1 MEKRIIQ
8 ITDTTMR
15 DGEQT
20 PGVRLGVHQKVEFA
34 RQLERLGVDVIEA
47 GFPASSPGDFQAVEA
62 VARAVSSCTVQ
73 ALCRAMRGDIDKA
86 RQALADAKKP
96 CIHIFLAS
104 SPLHLQYKLKITE
117 EEALAA
123 VADTV
128 AYAKQFCA
136 QVQFS
141 PEDAT
146 RSQFSF
152 LCRMI
157 QTALDSGADI
167 INIPDTV
174 GYAAPEEFAGLI
186 RRLHEAVPA
195 LSGALCSVHC
205 HDDLGLA
212 VANSLAAI
220 GAGAGRVECTVNG
233 LGERAGNA
241 ALEEIVMALH
251 VRQDI
256 LGARTNIRTR
266 ELVRTS
272 RMAAS
277 LTAVAVPPGK
287 AIVGQNAFSHE
298 SGIHQHGVLENRETY
313 EIMQPADIG
322 LDKNMLILGK
332 LSGRHAFSQRLE
344 LLGYALDDKGIDAA
358 FHRFKE
364 IADKKT
370 SVTDED
376 IGAIVNEYLDG
387 LHGKYWLESFQI
399 QSGNHMKAMAL
410 LSLRDGDMV
419 FTEAAPGDG
428 PVNAAFNAIDR
439 TIGRDDIVLESYEI
453 RAVTEGTDALGEAK
467 VKISAAGASFTG
479 RGVSTDIIKASIK
492 AYINAVNKCVAAGS
506 DQEE

>member
-1 MEKRIIQ
+1 METRTIQ
-8 ITDTTMR
+8 ITDTSMR

-20 PGVRLGVHQKVEFA
+20 PGVRLGIQQKVEFA

-47 GFPASSPGDFQAVEA
+47 GFPASSPGDRQAVEA
-62 VARAVSSCTVQ
+62 VARAVSGCTVQ
-73 ALCRAMRGDIDKA
+73 ALCRAVREDVDA
-86 RQALADAKKP
+86 ALEALREAKHP

-104 SPLHLQYKLKITE
+104 SALHLQYKLKMTE

-128 AYAKQFCA
+128 AYAKAACP

-146 RSQFSF
+146 RSDFSF

-157 QTALDSGADI
+157 ETALCAGADV

-174 GYAAPEEFAGLI
+174 GYATPGEFAGLI
-186 RRLHEAVPA
+186 RRLYKELPA
-195 LSGALCSVHC
+195 LSHAAVSVHC

-212 VANSLAAI
+212 VANSLAAVD
-220 GAGAGRVECTVNG
+220 AGASRVECTING

-251 VRQDI
+251 VRRDV
-256 LGARTNIRTR
+256 LGAETHINTK
-266 ELVRTS
+266 ELTRTS

-277 LTAVAVPPGK
+277 LTAIPVPPGK

-298 SGIHQHGVLENRETY
+298 SGIHQHGVLANRETY
-313 EIMQPADIG
+313 EIMRPADIG
-322 LDKNMLILGK
+322 LDKHMRILGK

-344 LLGYALDDKGIDAA
+344 QLGYALDDKGIDAT

-370 SVTDED
+370 AVTDED

-387 LHGKYWLESFQI
+387 IHGKYWLESFQI

-410 LSLRDGDMV
+410 LSLRDGDKV

-428 PVNAAFNAIDR
+428 PVDAAFNAIDR
-439 TIGRDDIVLESYEI
+439 IAGRDDIKLESYEI

-467 VKISAAGASFTG
+467 VKISAGGASFTG
-479 RGVSTDIIKASIK
+479 RGVSTDILKSSIK
-492 AYINAVNKCVAAGS
+492 AYINAVNKCVAAQTE
-506 DQEE
+506 QEG

>member
-1 MEKRIIQ
+1 MENRIIQ
-8 ITDTTMR
+8 ITDTSMR

-20 PGVRLGVHQKVEFA
+20 PGVRLGVQQKVEFA

-47 GFPASSPGDFQAVEA
+47 GFPASSPGDFQAVQS
-62 VARAVSSCTVQ
+62 VAQTVSACTVQ
-73 ALCRAMRGDIDKA
+73 ALCRAVRGDIDT
-86 RQALADAKKP
+86 ALLALRDAKKP

-128 AYAKQFCA
+128 AYAKKSCPC
-136 QVQFS
+136 VQFS

-146 RSQFSF
+146 RSDFDF

-157 QTALDSGADI
+157 ETALSAGADG

-174 GYAAPEEFAGLI
+174 GYTTPEEFSDLI
-186 RRLHEAVPA
+186 RRLHDRIPA
-195 LSGALCSVHC
+195 LSDAIVSVHC

-220 GAGAGRVECTVNG
+220 GAGAARIECTVNG

-251 VRQDI
+251 VRKDI
-256 LGARTNIRTR
+256 LHACTNVNTR

-287 AIVGQNAFSHE
+287 SIVGQNAFSHE
-298 SGIHQHGVLENRETY
+298 SGIHQHGVLANRETY
-313 EIMQPADIG
+313 EIMRPADIG
-322 LDKNMLILGK
+322 LDKNTLILGK
-332 LSGRHAFSQRLE
+332 LSGRHAFTQRLE
-344 LLGYALDDKGIDAA
+344 QLGYALDDKGIDAA

-370 SVTDED
+370 AVTDED

-387 LHGKYWLESFQI
+387 LHGKYWLDSFQI
-399 QSGNHMKAMAL
+399 QSGNHMKSMAL
-410 LSLRDGDMV
+410 LSLRDGDEV

-428 PVNAAFNAIDR
+428 PINAAFNAIDR
-439 TIGRDDIVLESYEI
+439 IAGRNDIVLESYSI
-453 RAVTEGTDALGEAK
+453 RAVTEGTDALGEAR
-467 VKISAAGASFTG
+467 VKISAAGASFSG

-492 AYINAVNKCVAAGS
+492 AYINAVNKCVAA
-506 DQEE
+506 QAEEG

>member
-167 INIPDTV
+167 IKD
-174 GYAAPEEFAGLI
+174 
-186 RRLHEAVPA
+186 RK
-195 LSGALCSVHC
+195 SV
-205 HDDLGLA
+205 
-212 VANSLAAI
+212 V
-220 GAGAGRVECTVNG
+220 
-233 LGERAGNA
+233 
-241 ALEEIVMALH
+241 
-251 VRQDI
+251 
-256 LGARTNIRTR
+256 
-266 ELVRTS
+266 
-272 RMAAS
+272 
-277 LTAVAVPPGK
+277 
-287 AIVGQNAFSHE
+287 
-298 SGIHQHGVLENRETY
+298 
-313 EIMQPADIG
+313 
-322 LDKNMLILGK
+322 
-332 LSGRHAFSQRLE
+332 
-344 LLGYALDDKGIDAA
+344 
-358 FHRFKE
+358 
-364 IADKKT
+364 
-370 SVTDED
+370 
-376 IGAIVNEYLDG
+376 
-387 LHGKYWLESFQI
+387 
-399 QSGNHMKAMAL
+399 
-410 LSLRDGDMV
+410 
-419 FTEAAPGDG
+419 
-428 PVNAAFNAIDR
+428 
-439 TIGRDDIVLESYEI
+439 
-453 RAVTEGTDALGEAK
+453 
-467 VKISAAGASFTG
+467 
-479 RGVSTDIIKASIK
+479 
-492 AYINAVNKCVAAGS
+492 
-506 DQEE
+506 